1 MRKAI
6 FLFFGV
12 LLMSCGEKKTDLTG
26 NTPLKI
32 NDFNK
37 AFKLAS
43 LPLTISDTNLTKFVD
58 TVQIG
63 RKALVQFIPDSI
75 VDNII
80 SSTDKKSILHPIV
93 KIEKE
98 EEYYLLINVA
108 HPTQQDIAVVVFSK
122 KNKFL
127 GYKVVAEFNE
137 EHKNS
142 RMYGKTLTIN
152 KEPTFLVSENKMGED
167 NSASYEKKGWAY
179 SDSVFKLIFFDSNK
193 KPNNTVIINPIDTLP
208 TLNTFSGDYARDGKN
223 FISLRDQT
231 EPNKYQF
238 FLHFEKQNGDCIGE
252 LKGLLNFTKNQATY
266 NEKGDP
272 CIIHFSIAGNVIR
285 IKEEGNC
292 GNHRNM
298 TCYFNDSYDKKKKRN
313 KKK

>member
-1 MRKAI
+1 MRKATFI
-6 FLFFGV
+6 FSFG
-12 LLMSCGEKKTDLTG
+12 LLMACGEKKTDLTG

-37 AFKLAS
+37 AFKLAT
-43 LPLTISDTNLTKFVD
+43 LPLTISDTNLIKFVD

-63 RKALVQFIPDSI
+63 RKALLQFIPDSI
-75 VDNII
+75 VEQII
-80 SSTDKKSILHPIV
+80 SSTDKKAILHPIL

-98 EEYYLLINVA
+98 EEYYLLLNVQ
-108 HPTQQDIAVVVFSK
+108 HPSQLDIAVVVFSK
-122 KNKFL
+122 KNKYL

-137 EHKNS
+137 KYKNS
-142 RMYGKTLTIN
+142 RLYGKKLTIN
-152 KEPTFLVSENKMGED
+152 KEPTFLVVENIMGED
-167 NSASYEKKGWAY
+167 NAVSYEKKGWAY
-179 SDSVFKLIFFDSNK
+179 SDSIFKLIFFDSNK

-208 TLNTFSGDYARDGKN
+208 TLNSFSGDYARDSKN
-223 FISLRDQT
+223 FISLRDLT
-231 EPNKYQF
+231 TPNKYQF

-272 CIIHFSIAGNVIR
+272 CIIHFSIVGNVIR

-298 TCYFNDSYDKKKKRN
+298 TCYFNDNYDKKRKRN